1 MKGHEVSPEVIN
13 ELIQFL
19 SPNVD
24 RNLRQQALDCVI
36 GLSASDHFD
45 VIFQA
50 NDFLLGRSLCRL
62 ICEGHIDD
70 TDVLPA
76 IINATATEI
85 VCAKYVT
92 DNTELVQRC
101 TEYCRD
107 CNDQYSLNA
116 AKLLTNLSLHFPDNL
131 YDALIKDWDDFISDT
146 IRRLNDS
153 TSCEAADYLGYVLVN
168 FTSIA
173 NVRCLLCEKYVRQI
187 LPLVDWNRRPR
198 RCLIATDI
206 LRNMCFEISCHSIL
220 LDKNDEFLSTLL
232 KPLADINDNLK
243 DDEIEKLPLQLQYYE
258 GHRCQDFSITTKVV
272 EALYQVS
279 IFL

>member
-153 TSCEAADYLGYVLVN
+153 TSCEADDYLGYVLVN

-198 RCLIATDI
+198 RLSVRSGTLKRFAYTASIENIKQATAKGASKPII
-206 LRNMCFEISCHSIL
+206 LF
-220 LDKNDEFLSTLL
+220 
-232 KPLADINDNLK
+232 
-243 DDEIEKLPLQLQYYE
+243 
-258 GHRCQDFSITTKVV
+258 G
-272 EALYQVS
+272 
-279 IFL
+279 IFIFR